1 MKPMAARLPP
11 PVAHRLPYVS
21 RAGGFAHLVQATVR
35 LGRARREAETRTEE
49 PPLHI
54 WARIVPPIG
63 KGGST
68 LHRADWLT
76 PYAAESIAAD
86 ALRAGRGARLDV
98 TVAAS
103 ATVADLAGVREQF
116 VRLVN
121 QAVKVSVR
129 HDDQPRAQRVRLD
142 RSVAPALPEQLDLPF
157 RAGRQVSLDCR
168 RRP

>member
-1 MKPMAARLPP
+1 MKPM
-11 PVAHRLPYVS
+11 
-21 RAGGFAHLVQATVR
+21 VQATVR

-121 QAVKVSVR
+121 QAVSIR
-129 HDDQPRAQRVRLD
+129 RDDQPRAQRIRLD

-157 RAGRQVSLDCR
+157 RAGRQLSPDRR

>member
-1 MKPMAARLPP
+1 MKPM
-11 PVAHRLPYVS
+11 
-21 RAGGFAHLVQATVR
+21 VQATVR

-63 KGGST
+63 KGGSA

-76 PYAAESIAAD
+76 PYAAETIAAD

-121 QAVKVSVR
+121 QAVSIR
-129 HDDQPRAQRVRLD
+129 RDDQPRAQRIRLD

-157 RAGRQVSLDCR
+157 RAGRQLSPDRR